1 MRWLYKLQMQLK
13 TLRRNHAGQALDSE
27 LRFHLEQQIAE
38 NRADGMSTAE
48 ARRAALLSFGNPG
61 QIHEETRST
70 WSWSRAELFLH
81 DLRLGLRSLS
91 RAPGFTAI
99 TLGVIALGIG
109 ANVAMF
115 TVVRS
120 VLLKPLP
127 FRDPDR
133 IAEVYEKNVGD
144 SSSDND
150 VAAGIYKFWRDENH
164 SFSYLTLI
172 GGEDF
177 NLTGGT
183 VPEKIDGAN
192 CTWNL
197 LSTLGLKPAL
207 GRDFTPADD
216 QPSADG
222 AAILTWGLFQRD
234 FGGNLAILNHT
245 IRLNT
250 RVYTV
255 VGILPAWFV
264 FPGNPKVQ
272 ILTPVYH
279 DRPAESMDGIGNH
292 GFSVIGRLRDGIPI
306 TQAIADLS
314 LISRRV
320 HDQHKDNFFIGKSAN
335 AYPLLED
342 MTSDLKRPLYVL
354 LAATGCVLLIAC
366 LNVANL
372 LVARSVARRKELAIR
387 AALGGSARRL
397 LRAHLMESLILSLG
411 GGTIGLILAYA
422 ALQWLI
428 RTRADMNRVES
439 IHIDAI
445 VLAVTF
451 ALILFC
457 ALFAGILST
466 TGARG
471 NQILSS
477 LQDTARSSS
486 HARAGLRRTLLA
498 LEVGLTVVLLIT
510 AGLLLKSYQRLRT
523 SEMGCITQNVL
534 TLRLD
539 LFGAKYHEPAQI
551 TQFYITLLDRVR
563 ALPGVT
569 GAGMTMVVPGGGYWD
584 DAGFD
589 ILEHPRLPAS
599 KADFAPLR
607 YVDPG
612 YFQAIGI
619 PLLRG
624 RTPDP
629 GKRLTQANEI
639 VISKLFADRY
649 FPNEDP
655 LGKHLKSGDGG
666 RTFTIVGIVG
676 DTRHKIAEDPLP
688 TQYLPLYLGVLNNAS
703 LVIRSERDPNPLAQP
718 IERTIHQIDPDLPIA
733 DLQTMDELLGHSTAD
748 QSFNAIILL
757 GFAAVS
763 LVLAAAGLFG
773 VLSYLVTQR
782 TSEIGIRIA
791 LGAQRE
797 SVLRLM
803 LLDGLRPAIMGLILG
818 LAASLGTVRLLRS
831 MLYGTQPLD
840 PVTFTAV
847 SGLLLLTAAL
857 ACLIPAWR
865 ASRLNPMQALRSE

>member
-1 MRWLYKLQMQLK
+1 MQRK
-13 TLRRNHAGQALDSE
+13 TLRRGRSGAALDSE
-27 LRFHLEQQIAE
+27 LRFHLDQQIAE
-38 NRADGMSTAE
+38 NLATGMSPEE
-48 ARRAALLSFGNPG
+48 ARRRAFLSFGNPG
-61 QIHEETRST
+61 AIREETRST
-70 WSWSRAELFLH
+70 WNWASAELLLH

-91 RAPGFTAI
+91 RVPGFTAI

-127 FRDPDR
+127 FRNPGR
-133 IAEVYEKNVGD
+133 IAEVYEKDVGD

-150 VAAGIYKFWRDENH
+150 IAPGIYKFWRDENH
-164 SFSYLTLI
+164 SFTDLTLMA
-172 GGEDF
+172 GVDF
-177 NLTGGT
+177 NLTGGA
-183 VPEKIDGAN
+183 VPQKIDGIT

-216 QPSADG
+216 QPSANG
-222 AAILTWGLFQRD
+222 TAILSWGLFQRD
-234 FGGNLAILNHT
+234 FGGNPAILNQT

-255 VGILPAWFV
+255 IGILPAWFA
-264 FPGNPKVQ
+264 FPGNPKAQ
-272 ILTPVYH
+272 IFTPVYH
-279 DRPAESMDGIGNH
+279 DRPVQNMEGLQNH
-292 GFSVIGRLRDGIPI
+292 GFSVLGRLRDGVPLS
-306 TQAIADLS
+306 QAIADLS
-314 LISRRV
+314 LISRRI

-335 AYPLLED
+335 ACPLLDD
-342 MTSDLKRPLYVL
+342 MTGDLKRPLYVL

-387 AALGGSARRL
+387 AALGGSAARL
-397 LRAHLMESLILSLG
+397 LRAHLMESLLLSLFG
-411 GGTIGLILAYA
+411 GGLGLALAYA

-428 RTRADMNRVES
+428 RTRAEMNRVES
-439 IHIDAI
+439 IHIDSA

-457 ALFAGILST
+457 ALFSGILST
-466 TGARG
+466 SGSRG
-471 NQILSS
+471 NQILASI
-477 LQDTARSSS
+477 QDTARSSS

-510 AGLLLKSYQRLRT
+510 AGLLLKSYQRLR
-523 SEMGCITQNVL
+523 SSDMGCITQNVL

-539 LFGAKYHEPAQI
+539 LFGVKYREPAQI
-551 TQFYITLLDRVR
+551 TQFYINLLDRVR

-569 GAGMTMVVPGGGYWD
+569 AAGLTEVLPGGGYWQD
-584 DAGFD
+584 TGFA
-589 ILEHPRLPAS
+589 ILEHPQLPTG
-599 KADFAPLR
+599 KKNFTPLR
-607 YVDPG
+607 YVDSG

-624 RTPDP
+624 RTTDP
-629 GKRLTQANEI
+629 SKRLGQANEM
-639 VISKLFADRY
+639 VISKLFADQY

-655 LGKHLKSGDGG
+655 LGKHVRSDDGQ
-666 RTFTIVGIVG
+666 RIYTVVGIVG
-676 DTRHKIAEDPLP
+676 DTRYRIANDPLP
-688 TQYLPLYLGVLNNAS
+688 TQYLPLCTGVQNNAS
-703 LVIRSERDPNPLAQP
+703 LVIRSSRDPNPLAQP
-718 IERTIHQIDPDLPIA
+718 IERAIHEIDPDLPVA
-733 DLQTMDELLGHSTAD
+733 DLQTMDELLGHATAD
-748 QSFNAIILL
+748 QSFNAAILL
-757 GFAAVS
+757 GFAIIS
-763 LVLAAAGLFG
+763 LVLAAVGLFG

-791 LGAQRE
+791 LGAQRQ

-803 LLDGLRPAIMGLILG
+803 LFDGLRPAIIGLALG
-818 LAASLGTVRLLRS
+818 LAASLGAVQLIRS
-831 MLYGTQPLD
+831 MLFGIQPLD
-840 PVTFTAV
+840 PATFAAV
-847 SGLLLLTAAL
+847 SGLLLLVAAL